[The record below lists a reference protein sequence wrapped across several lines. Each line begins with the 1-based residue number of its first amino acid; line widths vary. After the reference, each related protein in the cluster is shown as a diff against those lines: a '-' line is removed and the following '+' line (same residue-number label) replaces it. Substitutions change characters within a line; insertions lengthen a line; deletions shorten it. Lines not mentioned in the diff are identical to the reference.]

1 MHLVKGYALAA
12 GLSLI
17 VAFMSGPGTP
27 TAVFWLYIAGAALFG
42 LAAVGQYLKE
52 QKKQK

>member
-12 GLSLI
+12 GLSIL
-17 VAFMSGPGTP
+17 VAVMSGPETP
-27 TAVFWLYIAGAALFG
+27 RAVFWLYIAGAALFA
-42 LAAVGQYLKE
+42 LAAIGQFMKE